1 MKKFINYV
9 VSVFFIL
16 FLFGC
21 RGLEQSEIVDLK
33 FNIQIPNNME
43 TSGADSRSVNSSY
56 RSAASVATINH
67 TLIVELKSNDS
78 AIKETFEAKVIPGE
92 NVTVSFDEV
101 PVGVAVQIS
110 AVILNNENET
120 LFKGTSDWVE
130 IAFGVNKIVLELES
144 TFRAETPIIE
154 IQPEGKVSVVQ
165 ATIED
170 LIHDLVVSVRPLS
183 YGGSLSYQWET
194 KDENN
199 NWDNIEEATSHIY
212 TVTMQKGKSGVYRC
226 VVTNTVTKNN
236 RTYIAKTIS
245 NEVTVAYVEGR
256 LSEFSVQYVPSE
268 QNREYE
274 LFDKID
280 DCSKLFLISETYELD
295 DGTPSTTVYNVPTDN
310 YHFEYNVNAVGQVPF
325 TIIRKDNSDISGI
338 KTIPVKFELESGK
351 FKINSSPDETEVG
364 TRENPKKVAQYTEQA
379 ILTHNYTGTTPSI
392 KITEDG
398 VPQDYSLDSDVSFT
412 WNKGNVSVSPE
423 NGKVIIDNSVVGLC
437 NYTVTMSPK
446 NNGDCLVVG
455 NSVSASYYVNVC
467 PWKIILAKTDVPSAN
482 PEVVDEPI
490 SLEANGGYNISLS
503 NDASL
508 FRPEGVT
515 YSVTDE
521 KFIINETG
529 TTITAPAA
537 TASDQRATIKATV
550 DGQVIASV
558 EVLVPASTAIITVS
572 NEDLTFDSSTMTL
585 NVKTAT
591 GLSYA
596 AKIINKDFDEDVII
610 IKSSNGGADLECSQG
625 SSGNNALGIKLENDI
640 ILENDWTGIGTES
653 VQYEGSFDGN
663 GKTITYKDATK
674 PLICYAGGA
683 NFNVSN
689 LKVAGN
695 LSSSD
700 FDYLGGIVNELNGG
714 KVEKC
719 INTASVKN
727 SKQNSAAG
735 GIVGYVNNANIG
747 SDITSCVNTAVINGT
762 NKAGGILGLCDSGS
776 DQGVQTVK
784 ISKCI
789 NTGKITG
796 ASIYRSGIAGCL
808 DISASYKCITI
819 ENCLNK
825 GEIAFTSSDSPYGCG
840 IVFVSSECKN
850 FVSVTKCI
858 NVGKVNIAAKY
869 MISSESYEDCYW
881 DSFVNS
887 GYAPTTGNDASTG
900 KTTDEIVNETSF
912 NNAFN
917 EWCFDSDKNSYPYP
931 KIFEDE
937 GGVLFSSKDT
947 ILQQLA
953 PLGSQGYPVTD
964 WDTLTKVM
972 GVESSEPGS
981 PVYISENLNAT
992 DTIEVKA
999 LRTIKAD
1006 SDVTINVSNNLT
1018 SALFNCSNNLKI
1030 ECDNENFITIDGND
1044 KYFASGVIYS
1054 QKYNISCKN
1063 VKFFNIKNT
1072 SETLGGAVSFNK
1084 NEDSKEYNISLENCE
1099 FTSCSSNSNG
1109 GAVSI
1114 SSVAD
1119 GMQYKDIIVNITNC
1133 KFNSNSSIDANAAG
1147 GAISL
1152 NGKEI
1157 CSTIENCTFEGNQA
1171 KNGGGALY
1179 MYGTSVD
1186 GTTDDAVR
1194 KCTIKSCSFEN
1205 NTGNDKG
1212 GGIYLHKGTIDLDTV
1227 SMDTTS
1233 SMLMYK
1239 QYVYVVLNGK
1249 SQIGTIK
1256 VQFPPE
1262 PDDPK
1267 CIKIGNRFNS
1277 ETKINNVICTATSGA
1292 SVDAGAQLIK
1302 LNEGESFNYINCFVN
1317 IKDEND
1323 KEYVLNDE
1331 GKLALKNAQTAYTD
1345 RDGITI
1351 EGTNIV
1357 YSELVPVLEGETT
1370 VNKNEDK
1377 GAFFSSVTLKP
1388 YAIGKYEVTQELYES
1403 VMGVNPSVAKGDN
1416 NPVET
1421 VSWYEAVK
1429 FCNELTKKTM
1439 GAEYLVYTIGEHNDI
1454 DDDDEIDAG
1463 EIDVRAD
1470 VSKKG
1475 YRLPTE
1481 AEWEFAARG
1490 GNPTDST
1497 NWNYTY
1503 AGSED
1508 VDAVAWYEENTGGET
1523 KIVGGKVSNK
1533 LDLYDMSGNVNEWC
1547 NDSDS
1552 SNPKNAV
1559 FRGGSVKDSRELDE
1573 LVPFMCKIYNSQT
1586 AAKNHNSRSDTG
1598 FRLCRTLP

>member
-43 TSGADSRSVNSSY
+43 TSGANSRSVNSSY
-56 RSAASVATINH
+56 RSAASGATINH

-130 IAFGVNKIVLELES
+130 IAFGMNKIVLELES

-154 IQPEGKVSVVQ
+154 EQPEGNVSV
-165 ATIED
+165 ADDTTD
-170 LIHDLVVSVRPLS
+170 PLIHDLVVSVTPLS
-183 YGGSLSYQWET
+183 DVGSLSYQWET
-194 KDENN
+194 KDEND
-199 NWDNIEEATSHIY
+199 NWVNIKEATSQIY
-212 TVTMQKGKSGVYRC
+212 KVTMERGKSGVYRC

-245 NEVTVAYVEGR
+245 NEVTVAYVIGR
-256 LSEFSVQYVPSE
+256 LSEVSVQYVPSK
-268 QNREYE
+268 NDREYE

-280 DCSKLFLISETYELD
+280 CSKIFLISETYESN
-295 DGTPSTTVYNVPTDN
+295 DGTPPTTVNNVPTDN
-310 YHFEYNVNAVGQVPF
+310 YYFEYNLNAVGQVPF
-325 TIIRKDNSDISGI
+325 TIACKDNPDISEI

-351 FKINSSPDETEVG
+351 FKINSSPNETEVG
-364 TRENPKKVAQYTEQA
+364 TYEYPKKVAQYTEQA
-379 ILTHNYTGTTPSI
+379 TLTPNYTGEKPSY
-392 KITEDG
+392 KITEGG

-412 WNKGNVSVSPE
+412 WKKGNVSVSPE
-423 NGKVIIDNSVVGLC
+423 NGKVIIDNNVAGLC

-490 SLEANGGYNISLS
+490 SLEANGRYNISLS
-503 NDASL
+503 NDASDPQ
-508 FRPEGVT
+508 PEGVT

-537 TASDQRATIKATV
+537 TASDQEATIKATV
-550 DGQVIASV
+550 DGKVIASV
-558 EVLVPASTAIITVS
+558 KVLVPATAITYFPNS
-572 NEDLTFDSSTMTL
+572 ELTFDSSTMTL

-596 AKIINKDFDEDVII
+596 AKIINKDFADGEI
-610 IKSSNGGADLECSQG
+610 IKIESSNGGADLECSQG
-625 SSGNNALGIKLENDI
+625 SSGNNGLGIKLENDI

-796 ASIYRSGIAGCL
+796 ASIYRSGIAGYL
-808 DISASYKCITI
+808 DISASNQCITI

-825 GEIAFTSSDSPYGCG
+825 GEIAYAASDSPYGCG
-840 IVFVSSECKN
+840 IVYVASNSKYY
-850 FVSVTKCI
+850 VSVTNCI
-858 NVGKVNIAAKY
+858 NVGKVNTAQAKY
-869 MISSESYEDCYW
+869 MISSESYSDCYW

-887 GYAPTTGNDASTG
+887 GSDSDISTG

-912 NNAFN
+912 NNTFN
-917 EWCFDSDKNSYPYP
+917 EWCFESGSYPYP
-931 KIFEDE
+931 NIFED
-937 GGVLFSSKDT
+937 GGVLYSSENA

-964 WDTLTKVM
+964 WDTLKKVM
-972 GVESSEPGS
+972 GVESLEQGS
-981 PVYISENLNAT
+981 PVYISGNLNAT

-1006 SDVTINVSNNLT
+1006 SDVTIEVHSNL
-1018 SALFNCSNNLKI
+1018 AYPLFNCSNNLKI
-1030 ECDNENFITIDGND
+1030 ESENDNYISINGND
-1044 KYFASGVIYS
+1044 KEFASGVIYS
-1054 QKYNISCKN
+1054 QKYDISCKN
-1063 VKFFNIKNT
+1063 VKFSKIKNT

-1084 NEDSKEYNISLENCE
+1084 NDDSKGYNISLENCE
-1099 FTSCSSNSNG
+1099 FTSCSSNLDG

-1114 SSVAD
+1114 SSGVVD
-1119 GMQYKDIIVNITNC
+1119 EHSKNIIVNITDCN
-1133 KFNSNSSIDANAAG
+1133 FSNNSSIDADDAG

-1152 NGKEI
+1152 KGKEI
-1157 CSTIENCTFEGNQA
+1157 CSTIDNCTFVENQA
-1171 KNGGGALY
+1171 NNGGGALY
-1179 MYGTSVD
+1179 MYGTTED
-1186 GTTDDAVR
+1186 GTTDEAVR
-1194 KCTIKSCSFEN
+1194 KCTIKDSSFTSN
-1205 NTGNDKG
+1205 TTGNDNG
-1212 GGIYLHKGTIDLDTV
+1212 GGIYLNRGTINLDTV
-1227 SMDTTS
+1227 TMDINS
-1233 SMLMYK
+1233 SMFMYK
-1239 QYVYVVLNGK
+1239 EFVFVVLNGI
-1249 SQIGTIK
+1249 SQIDTIE
-1256 VQFPPE
+1256 VQFPPKPGE
-1262 PDDPK
+1262 PE
-1267 CIKIGNRFNS
+1267 CIKIGKTFDGNTR
-1277 ETKINNVICTATSGA
+1277 INNVICTETSGA
-1292 SVDAGAQLIK
+1292 SVEVGDQLIK
-1302 LNEGESFNYINCFVN
+1302 LNEGESFNIDYSDCFVN
-1317 IKDEND
+1317 IIDESNT
-1323 KEYVLNDE
+1323 EYVLTTE
-1331 GKLALKNAQTAYTD
+1331 GKLALKNTQTAYTD
-1345 RDGITI
+1345 SDGITI
-1351 EGTNIV
+1351 GGTKIN
-1357 YSELVPVLEGETT
+1357 YSALVTVLAEEMT

-1377 GAFFSSVTLKP
+1377 GAFFSEVTLNP

-1403 VMGVNPSVAKGDN
+1403 VMGVNPSEAVKGDN
-1416 NPVET
+1416 YPVET
-1421 VSWYEAVK
+1421 VSWYEALK
-1429 FCNELTKKTM
+1429 FCNELTIKTM
-1439 GAEYLVYTIGEHNDI
+1439 GEGNLVYTIDEHDINGDGEI
-1454 DDDDEIDAG
+1454 GADEIDV
-1463 EIDVRAD
+1463 EAD
-1470 VSKKG
+1470 VTQNG

-1490 GNPTDST
+1490 GDPTDST

-1503 AGSED
+1503 AGSD
-1508 VDAVAWYEENTGGET
+1508 NVDDVAWHYGNTDGGTPKE
-1523 KIVGGKVSNK
+1523 VGKQEPNR

-1552 SNPKNAV
+1552 SDARYAV
-1559 FRGGSVKDSRELDE
+1559 FRGGCVADSIAYDD
-1573 LVPFMCKIYNSQT
+1573 LVPFMCKIYNSQRAT
-1586 AAKNHNSRSDTG
+1586 KNHKSTPDIG
-1598 FRLCRTLP
+1598 FRLCRTLPEN

>member
-154 IQPEGKVSVVQ
+154 EQPKGKVSVAEDT
-165 ATIED
+165 ATS
-170 LIHDLVVSVRPLS
+170 LSYDLVVSVKEPS
-183 YGGSLSYQWET
+183 DGSLSYQWET
-194 KDENN
+194 KDEND
-199 NWDNIEEATSHIY
+199 NWVNIKEATSQIY
-212 TVTMQKGKSGVYRC
+212 KVTMERGKSGVYRC

-245 NEVTVAYVEGR
+245 NEVTVAYVIGR
-256 LSEFSVQYVPSE
+256 LSEVSVQYVPSK
-268 QNREYE
+268 NDREYE

-280 DCSKLFLISETYELD
+280 CSKIFLISETYESD
-295 DGTPSTTVYNVPTDN
+295 DGTPSTTVNNVPTNN
-310 YHFEYNVNAVGQVPF
+310 YDFVYDKEAVGQVPF
-325 TIIRKDNSDISGI
+325 TIIRNDSRDIEI
-338 KTIPVKFELESGK
+338 TKEIPVKFELESGK
-351 FKINSSPDETEVG
+351 LKINSSPNEFEVG
-364 TRENPKKVAQYTEQA
+364 TKEYPKKVAQYTEQA
-379 ILTHNYTGTTPSI
+379 TLTPTYTGTKPSN
-392 KITEDG
+392 KITEG
-398 VPQDYSLDSDVSFT
+398 VPQNYSLDSDVSFT
-412 WNKGNVSVSPE
+412 WNKGNVSGSPE
-423 NGKVIIDNSVVGLC
+423 NGRVIIDNSVVGLC

-467 PWKIILAKTDVPSAN
+467 PWKIILAKKNVPELN
-482 PEVVDEPI
+482 PEVGEEPI

-503 NDASL
+503 NDASDSQL
-508 FRPEGVT
+508 EGVT

-537 TASDQRATIKATV
+537 TESDQEATIKATV

-591 GLSYA
+591 GLGYA
-596 AKIINKDFDEDVII
+596 AKIINKDFADGEI
-610 IKSSNGGADLECSQG
+610 IKIQSSNVGADLVCSQG
-625 SSGNNALGIKLENDI
+625 SSGNNGLGIKLEKDI
-640 ILENDWTGIGTES
+640 TLENDWTGIGTETD
-653 VQYEGSFDGN
+653 QYEGSFDGN
-663 GKTITYKDATK
+663 GKTITYAGVTK
-674 PLICYAGGA
+674 PLICYAGGT

-700 FDYLGGIVNELNGG
+700 FDYLGGIVNVLKGG
-714 KVEKC
+714 TVEKC

-727 SKQNSAAG
+727 SRENSAAG

-747 SDITSCVNTAVINGT
+747 SDITSCVNTVEING
-762 NKAGGILGLCDSGS
+762 NAIAGGILGLCNSDSG
-776 DQGVQTVK
+776 QGAQNVK

-789 NTGKITG
+789 NTGNITG
-796 ASIYRSGIAGCL
+796 ASSYRSGIAGCL
-808 DISASYKCITI
+808 DISASYQCITI

-840 IVFVSSECKN
+840 IVYVANNSNDC
-850 FVSVTKCI
+850 VSVKNCI
-858 NVGKVNIAAKY
+858 NVGKVNSAYAKY

-887 GYAPTTGNDASTG
+887 GYAPTTGSDISTG

-931 KIFEDE
+931 NIFGDV
-937 GGVLFSSKDT
+937 GGVLYSSKDT

-964 WDTLTKVM
+964 WDTLKKVM

-981 PVYISENLNAT
+981 PVYISGNLYAT

-1030 ECDNENFITIDGND
+1030 ECDNDKYISIYGND
-1044 KYFASGVIYS
+1044 KEFASGVIYS
-1054 QKYNISCKN
+1054 QKYDISCKN
-1063 VKFFNIKNT
+1063 VKFSKIKNT

-1084 NEDSKEYNISLENCE
+1084 NEDSEEYNISLENCE
-1099 FTSCSSNSNG
+1099 FTSCSSNLDG

-1114 SSVAD
+1114 YNANV
-1119 GMQYKDIIVNITNC
+1119 GVKKNIIVNITNC
-1133 KFNSNSSIDANAAG
+1133 KFSSNSSSNAAG

-1157 CSTIENCTFEGNQA
+1157 CSTIDNCTFEGNQA

-1194 KCTIKSCSFEN
+1194 KCTIKNSSFTSN
-1205 NTGNDKG
+1205 TTGNDNG
-1212 GGIYLHKGTIDLDTV
+1212 GGIYLYTGTIDLDTV

-1249 SQIGTIK
+1249 SQIDTIE
-1256 VQFPPE
+1256 VQFPSGPPE
-1262 PDDPK
+1262 
-1267 CIKIGNRFNS
+1267 CIKIGDTFDGNTR
-1277 ETKINNVICTATSGA
+1277 INNVICTETSGA
-1292 SVDAGAQLIK
+1292 SVEVGDQLIK
-1302 LNEGESFNYINCFVN
+1302 LNEGESFNIDYRDCFVK
-1317 IKDEND
+1317 IKD
-1323 KEYVLNDE
+1323 KSGTEYVLNVQ

-1370 VNKNEDK
+1370 VNKNEEN
-1377 GAFFSSVTLKP
+1377 GAFVSEVTLNP

-1403 VMGVNPSVAKGDN
+1403 VMGVNPSEAVKGDN
-1416 NPVET
+1416 YPVET

-1470 VSKKG
+1470 VNQKG

-1490 GNPTDST
+1490 GDPNDST

-1533 LDLYDMSGNVNEWC
+1533 LALYDMSGNVNEWC

-1559 FRGGSVKDSRELDE
+1559 FRGGSVKTSSELDY
-1573 LVPFMCKIYNSQT
+1573 LLPFMCKIYNSQT
-1586 AAKNHNSRSDTG
+1586 AAKNHKSMSDTG
-1598 FRLCRTLP
+1598 FRLCRTLPEN

>member
-56 RSAASVATINH
+56 RSAASGATINH

-144 TFRAETPIIE
+144 TFRAETPIIDE
-154 IQPEGKVSVVQ
+154 QPKGKVSVAEDT
-165 ATIED
+165 ATT
-170 LIHDLVVSVRPLS
+170 LSHKLVVSVRPLS

-194 KDENN
+194 KDEND

-212 TVTMQKGKSGVYRC
+212 TVTMQKGESGVYRC

-245 NEVTVAYVEGR
+245 NEVTVAYVIGR
-256 LSEFSVQYVPSE
+256 LSEVSVQYVPSK
-268 QNREYE
+268 NDREYE

-280 DCSKLFLISETYELD
+280 CSKIFLISETYESD
-295 DGTPSTTVYNVPTDN
+295 DGTPSTTVNNVPTNN
-310 YHFEYNVNAVGQVPF
+310 YDFVYDKEAVGQVPF
-325 TIIRKDNSDISGI
+325 TIIRNDSRDIEI
-338 KTIPVKFELESGK
+338 TKEIPVKFELESGK
-351 FKINSSPDETEVG
+351 LKINSSPNEFEVG
-364 TRENPKKVAQYTEQA
+364 TKEYPKKVAQYTEQA
-379 ILTHNYTGTTPSI
+379 TLTPNYTGTTPSN

-398 VPQDYSLDSDVSFT
+398 TYEYSLDSDVLFT
-412 WNKGNVSVSPE
+412 WKKENVSVSPE
-423 NGKVIIDNSVVGLC
+423 NGRVIIDNSVVGLC

-467 PWKIILAKTDVPSAN
+467 PWKIILAKKNVPELN
-482 PEVVDEPI
+482 PEVGEEPI

-503 NDASL
+503 NDASDSQL
-508 FRPEGVT
+508 EGVT
-515 YSVTDE
+515 YSVTNTLFNIE
-521 KFIINETG
+521 G
-529 TTITAPAA
+529 TTITAPPA
-537 TASDQRATIKATV
+537 TESDQEATITATV

-591 GLSYA
+591 GLGYA
-596 AKIINKDFDEDVII
+596 AKIINKDFADGEI
-610 IKSSNGGADLECSQG
+610 IKIQSSNVGADLVCSQV
-625 SSGNNALGIKLENDI
+625 SSGNNGLGIKLENDI
-640 ILENDWTGIGTES
+640 TLENDWTGIGTET

-663 GKTITYKDATK
+663 GKTITYNYATK
-674 PLICYAGGA
+674 PLICYAGGI

-689 LKVAGN
+689 LKVEGN

-719 INTASVKN
+719 INTASVTNYKE
-727 SKQNSAAG
+727 NSAAG
-735 GIVGYVNNANIG
+735 GIVGYVNNAIIG
-747 SDITSCVNTAVINGT
+747 SNITSCVNTAEINGA
-762 NKAGGILGLCDSGS
+762 KMAGGILGLCNSGS
-776 DQGVQTVK
+776 DQGVQTVN

-796 ASIYRSGIAGCL
+796 ASRYRSGIAGYL
-808 DISASYKCITI
+808 DISANNQCITI

-825 GEIAFTSSDSPYGCG
+825 GEIAYAASDSLYGCG
-840 IVFVSSECKN
+840 IVYVANNSNDC
-850 FVSVTKCI
+850 VSVKNCI
-858 NVGKVNIAAKY
+858 NVGKVNSAYAKY

-887 GYAPTTGNDASTG
+887 GYAPTTDRDISTG
-900 KTTDEIVNETSF
+900 KTTDEIVNRTSF
-912 NNAFN
+912 NNTFN
-917 EWCFDSDKNSYPYP
+917 DWCFDSDKNSYPYP
-931 KIFEDE
+931 NIFED
-937 GGVLFSSKDT
+937 GGVLYSSKNA

-964 WDTLTKVM
+964 WDTLRKVM
-972 GVESSEPGS
+972 GVESSESGS
-981 PVYISENLNAT
+981 PVYISGTLYAT

-1006 SDVTINVSNNLT
+1006 SDVTINVSKNLA

-1030 ECDNENFITIDGND
+1030 ECDNDKYITIDGINKD
-1044 KYFASGVIYS
+1044 FASGVIYS
-1054 QKYNISCKN
+1054 QKYDISCKY
-1063 VKFFNIKNT
+1063 VKFSNINNT

-1119 GMQYKDIIVNITNC
+1119 GMQNNDIIVNITDC
-1133 KFNSNSSIDANAAG
+1133 KFSNNNSSNAAG

-1194 KCTIKSCSFEN
+1194 KCTIKNSSFANTTEN
-1205 NTGNDKG
+1205 DNG
-1212 GGIYLHKGTIDLDTV
+1212 GGIYLHKGTINLDTV
-1227 SMDTTS
+1227 TMDTNS
-1233 SMLMYK
+1233 SMFMYK
-1239 QYVYVVLNGK
+1239 QNVFVVLNGK
-1249 SQIGTIK
+1249 SQIDTIK
-1256 VQFPPE
+1256 VQFPSGDPE
-1262 PDDPK
+1262 
-1267 CIKIGNRFNS
+1267 CIKIGKTFDDDTR
-1277 ETKINNVICTATSGA
+1277 INNVICTVSSGA
-1292 SVDAGAQLIK
+1292 SVDAGDQLIK
-1302 LNEGESFNYINCFVN
+1302 LNDGESFDYSNCFVT
-1317 IKDEND
+1317 IEDEND

-1331 GKLALKNAQTAYTD
+1331 GKLALKNTQTAYTD
-1345 RDGITI
+1345 SDGITI
-1351 EGTNIV
+1351 DETKIDC
-1357 YSELVPVLEGETT
+1357 SALVTVLEGEMK
-1370 VNKNEDK
+1370 VNKNEEN
-1377 GAFFSSVTLKP
+1377 GAFDSEVTLKP
-1388 YAIGKYEVTQELYES
+1388 YAIGKYEVTQKLYES
-1403 VMGVNPSVAKGDN
+1403 VMGDNPSGAVKGDN
-1416 NPVET
+1416 YPVET
-1421 VSWYEAVK
+1421 VSWYEALE

-1439 GAEYLVYTIGEHNDI
+1439 GADYLVYTIGEHNDI
-1454 DDDDEIDAG
+1454 DDDGDIDAG
-1463 EIDVRAD
+1463 EIDVEAD

-1490 GNPTDST
+1490 GDPTDST

-1503 AGSED
+1503 AGSD
-1508 VDAVAWYEENTGGET
+1508 NVDDVAWYYENTDGGTTEE
-1523 KIVGGKVSNK
+1523 VGKKDSN
-1533 LDLYDMSGNVNEWC
+1533 LLGLYDMSGNVNEWC

-1552 SNPKNAV
+1552 SDPGEAV
-1559 FRGGSVKDSRELDE
+1559 YRGGCVEDSSEIDIE
-1573 LVPFMCKIYNSQT
+1573 GYPFMCKIYNFQT
-1586 AAKNHNSRSDTG
+1586 AVKNYKAKPNTG

>member
-56 RSAASVATINH
+56 RSAASGATINH

-154 IQPEGKVSVVQ
+154 EQPEGNVSV
-165 ATIED
+165 ADDTTD
-170 LIHDLVVSVRPLS
+170 PLIHDLVVSVTPLS
-183 YGGSLSYQWET
+183 DVGSLSYQWET
-194 KDENN
+194 KDEND
-199 NWDNIEEATSHIY
+199 NWVNIKEATSQIY
-212 TVTMQKGKSGVYRC
+212 KVTMERGKSGVYRC

-245 NEVTVAYVEGR
+245 NEVTVAYVIGR
-256 LSEFSVQYVPSE
+256 LSKVSVQYVPSK
-268 QNREYE
+268 NDREYE

-280 DCSKLFLISETYELD
+280 CSKIFLISETYESN
-295 DGTPSTTVYNVPTDN
+295 DGTPPTTVNNVPTDN
-310 YHFEYNVNAVGQVPF
+310 YYFEYNLNAVGQVPF
-325 TIIRKDNSDISGI
+325 TIACKDNPDISEI

-351 FKINSSPDETEVG
+351 FKINSSPNETEVG
-364 TRENPKKVAQYTEQA
+364 TYEYPKKVAQYTEQA
-379 ILTHNYTGTTPSI
+379 TLTPNYTGEKPSY
-392 KITEDG
+392 KITEGG

-412 WNKGNVSVSPE
+412 WKKGNVSVSPE
-423 NGKVIIDNSVVGLC
+423 NGKVIIDNNVAGLC

-490 SLEANGGYNISLS
+490 SLEANGRYNISLS
-503 NDASL
+503 NDASDPQ
-508 FRPEGVT
+508 PEGVT

-537 TASDQRATIKATV
+537 TASDQEATIKATV
-550 DGQVIASV
+550 DGKVIASV
-558 EVLVPASTAIITVS
+558 KVLVPATAITYFPNS
-572 NEDLTFDSSTMTL
+572 ELTFDSRTRTL
-585 NVKTAT
+585 KVKTAT

-596 AKIINKDFDEDVII
+596 AKIINKDFDDDVII
-610 IKSSNGGADLECSQG
+610 IESSNGGADLECSQG

-640 ILENDWTGIGTES
+640 TLKNDWTGIGTETD
-653 VQYEGSFDGN
+653 QYEGSFDGN
-663 GKTITYKDATK
+663 GKTITYNDATK

-683 NFNVSN
+683 NFKVSN
-689 LKVAGN
+689 LKVKGN

-700 FDYLGGIVNELNGG
+700 FDYLGGIVNVLKGG
-714 KVEKC
+714 TVEKC
-719 INTASVKN
+719 INTASVTN
-727 SKQNSAAG
+727 FRGNSAAG

-776 DQGVQTVK
+776 GQGVQNVN

-789 NTGKITG
+789 NTGNITG
-796 ASIYRSGIAGCL
+796 ASRYRSGIAGYL
-808 DISASYKCITI
+808 DISASYPCITI

-840 IVFVSSECKN
+840 IVYVANNSN
-850 FVSVTKCI
+850 DYVSVKNCI
-858 NVGKVNIAAKY
+858 NVGKVNSAYAKY

-887 GYAPTTGNDASTG
+887 GYAPNTGSDFSTG
-900 KTTDEIVNETSF
+900 KTTDEIVNGTSF
-912 NNAFN
+912 NNTFN
-917 EWCFDSDKNSYPYP
+917 DWCFDFGKNSYPYP
-931 KIFEDE
+931 NIFED
-937 GGVLFSSKDT
+937 GGVLYSSENA

-964 WDTLTKVM
+964 WDTLKKVM

-981 PVYISENLNAT
+981 PVYISGNLNAT
-992 DTIEVKA
+992 DTIEVNA

-1006 SDVTINVSNNLT
+1006 SDVTIKVSNNLD
-1018 SALFNCSNNLKI
+1018 SALFKCSNNLII
-1030 ECDNENFITIDGND
+1030 ECDNDKYITIDGINKD
-1044 KYFASGVIYS
+1044 FASGVIYS
-1054 QKYNISCKN
+1054 QKYDISCKN
-1063 VKFFNIKNT
+1063 VKFSNIKNT

-1119 GMQYKDIIVNITNC
+1119 GMQNNDIIVNITDC
-1133 KFNSNSSIDANAAG
+1133 KFSNNNSSNAAG

-1194 KCTIKSCSFEN
+1194 KCTIKNSSFTSN
-1205 NTGNDKG
+1205 TTGNDNG
-1212 GGIYLHKGTIDLDTV
+1212 GGIYLNRGTIDLDSV
-1227 SMDTTS
+1227 DMDTTS
-1233 SMLMYK
+1233 SMFMYK
-1239 QYVYVVLNGK
+1239 QNVFVVLNGI
-1249 SQIGTIK
+1249 SQIDTIE
-1256 VQFPPE
+1256 VQFPSGPPE
-1262 PDDPK
+1262 
-1267 CIKIGNRFNS
+1267 CIKIGDTFDGNTR
-1277 ETKINNVICTATSGA
+1277 INNVICTETSGA
-1292 SVDAGAQLIK
+1292 SVDEGDQLIK
-1302 LNEGESFNYINCFVN
+1302 LNEGESFDINYRDCFGT
-1317 IKDEND
+1317 IKD
-1323 KEYVLNDE
+1323 KSGTEYVLNTE
-1331 GKLALKNAQTAYTD
+1331 GKLAFKNAQTAYTD
-1345 RDGITI
+1345 SKGITI
-1351 EGTNIV
+1351 DGIKIDD
-1357 YSELVPVLEGETT
+1357 SALVTVLEGETT
-1370 VNKNEDK
+1370 VNKKEDK
-1377 GAFFSSVTLKP
+1377 GAFVSSVTLKP
-1388 YAIGKYEVTQELYES
+1388 YAIGKYEVTQELYEF
-1403 VMGVNPSVAKGDN
+1403 VMGDNPSEAVKGDN
-1416 NPVET
+1416 YPVET
-1421 VSWYEAVK
+1421 VSWYEALK

-1439 GAEYLVYTIGEHNDI
+1439 GADYLVYTIDEHDIND
-1454 DDDDEIDAG
+1454 DGKIDAS
-1463 EIDVRAD
+1463 EIEVIAN
-1470 VSKKG
+1470 VSNKG

-1490 GNPTDST
+1490 GDPTDST

-1503 AGSED
+1503 AGSD
-1508 VDAVAWYEENTGGET
+1508 NLDDVAWCDDNTSSMTT
-1523 KIVGGKVSNK
+1523 KTVGTKDPNK
-1533 LDLYDMSGNVNEWC
+1533 LYLYDMSGNVNGWC

-1552 SNPKNAV
+1552 SDSGKAV
-1559 FRGGSVKDSRELDE
+1559 YRGGSFVDSSYYDFEE
-1573 LVPFMCKIYNSQT
+1573 SPFMCKIYNSQT
-1586 AAKNHNSRSDTG
+1586 AVKNYKASPDTG

>member
-1 MKKFINYV
+1 M
-9 VSVFFIL
+9 
-16 FLFGC
+16 
-21 RGLEQSEIVDLK
+21 
-33 FNIQIPNNME
+33 
-43 TSGADSRSVNSSY
+43 
-56 RSAASVATINH
+56 
-67 TLIVELKSNDS
+67 
-78 AIKETFEAKVIPGE
+78 
-92 NVTVSFDEV
+92 
-101 PVGVAVQIS
+101 
-110 AVILNNENET
+110 
-120 LFKGTSDWVE
+120 
-130 IAFGVNKIVLELES
+130 
-144 TFRAETPIIE
+144 
-154 IQPEGKVSVVQ
+154 
-165 ATIED
+165 
-170 LIHDLVVSVRPLS
+170 
-183 YGGSLSYQWET
+183 
-194 KDENN
+194 
-199 NWDNIEEATSHIY
+199 
-212 TVTMQKGKSGVYRC
+212 
-226 VVTNTVTKNN
+226 KNN
-236 RTYIAKTIS
+236 
-245 NEVTVAYVEGR
+245 
-256 LSEFSVQYVPSE
+256 
-268 QNREYE
+268 
-274 LFDKID
+274 
-280 DCSKLFLISETYELD
+280 
-295 DGTPSTTVYNVPTDN
+295 
-310 YHFEYNVNAVGQVPF
+310 
-325 TIIRKDNSDISGI
+325 
-338 KTIPVKFELESGK
+338 
-351 FKINSSPDETEVG
+351 
-364 TRENPKKVAQYTEQA
+364 
-379 ILTHNYTGTTPSI
+379 
-392 KITEDG
+392 IT
-398 VPQDYSLDSDVSFT
+398 L
-412 WNKGNVSVSPE
+412 K
-423 NGKVIIDNSVVGLC
+423 
-437 NYTVTMSPK
+437 
-446 NNGDCLVVG
+446 
-455 NSVSASYYVNVC
+455 
-467 PWKIILAKTDVPSAN
+467 
-482 PEVVDEPI
+482 
-490 SLEANGGYNISLS
+490 
-503 NDASL
+503 
-508 FRPEGVT
+508 
-515 YSVTDE
+515 
-521 KFIINETG
+521 
-529 TTITAPAA
+529 
-537 TASDQRATIKATV
+537 
-550 DGQVIASV
+550 
-558 EVLVPASTAIITVS
+558 
-572 NEDLTFDSSTMTL
+572 
-585 NVKTAT
+585 
-591 GLSYA
+591 
-596 AKIINKDFDEDVII
+596 
-610 IKSSNGGADLECSQG
+610 
-625 SSGNNALGIKLENDI
+625 
-640 ILENDWTGIGTES
+640 NDWTGIGTEN
-653 VQYEGSFDGN
+653 VQYKGSFDGN

-964 WDTLTKVM
+964 WDTLKKVM
-972 GVESSEPGS
+972 GVESLEQGS
-981 PVYISENLNAT
+981 PVFISGTLYAT

-1054 QKYNISCKN
+1054 QKYDISCKN
-1063 VKFFNIKNT
+1063 VKFSNIKNT
-1072 SETLGGAVSFNK
+1072 SATLGGAVSFNK
-1084 NEDSKEYNISLENCE
+1084 NDDSKDYNISLENCE

-1114 SSVAD
+1114 SSGVVD
-1119 GMQYKDIIVNITNC
+1119 EHSNNIKVNITDCN
-1133 KFNSNSSIDANAAG
+1133 FSNNISSNAAG

-1186 GTTDDAVR
+1186 GTTDEAVR
-1194 KCTIKSCSFEN
+1194 KCTIKDSSFTS
-1205 NTGNDKG
+1205 NTTDNDNG
-1212 GGIYLHKGTIDLDTV
+1212 GGIYLYTGTINLDTV
-1227 SMDTTS
+1227 TMDINS
-1233 SMLMYK
+1233 SMFMYK
-1239 QYVYVVLNGK
+1239 EFVYVVLNGK
-1249 SQIGTIK
+1249 SQIDTIK
-1256 VQFPPE
+1256 VQFPSEGPA
-1262 PDDPK
+1262 
-1267 CIKIGNRFNS
+1267 CIKIGDSFNS
-1277 ETKINNVICTATSGA
+1277 ETKIKNVICTKSSGA
-1292 SVDAGAQLIK
+1292 SVDEGDPLIK
-1302 LNEGESFNYINCFVN
+1302 LNEGESFDINYSNCFVT

-1323 KEYVLNDE
+1323 KEYVLDTQ
-1331 GKLALKNAQTAYTD
+1331 GKLAFKNAQTAYKD
-1345 RDGITI
+1345 SDGIKI
-1351 EGTNIV
+1351 DGNNIV
-1357 YSELVPVLEGETT
+1357 YSELVTVLEGETT
-1370 VNKNEDK
+1370 VNKKEDK
-1377 GAFFSSVTLKP
+1377 GAFVSSVTLKP
-1388 YAIGKYEVTQELYES
+1388 YAIGKYEVTQKLYES
-1403 VMGVNPSVAKGDN
+1403 VMGGNPSGAVKGDN
-1416 NPVET
+1416 YPVET
-1421 VSWYEAVK
+1421 VSWYEALE

-1439 GAEYLVYTIGEHNDI
+1439 GADYLVYTIGEYNDI
-1454 DDDDEIDAG
+1454 NGDGKIDEG
-1463 EIDVRAD
+1463 EIDVEAD
-1470 VSKKG
+1470 VTKNG

-1490 GNPTDST
+1490 GDPTDST

-1503 AGSED
+1503 AGSDD
-1508 VDAVAWYEENTGGET
+1508 VDAVAWCDDNTSSMTT
-1523 KIVGGKVSNK
+1523 KTVGMKEPNRLG
-1533 LDLYDMSGNVNEWC
+1533 LYDMSGNVNEWC

-1552 SNPKNAV
+1552 SDARYAV
-1559 FRGGSVKDSRELDE
+1559 YRGGCFTDSSYYDFEGHL
-1573 LVPFMCKIYNSQT
+1573 FMCKIYNFQT
-1586 AAKNHNSRSDTG
+1586 AFKNYKGMPDIG

>member
-56 RSAASVATINH
+56 RSAASGATINH

-154 IQPEGKVSVVQ
+154 EQPEGKVSVVED
-165 ATIED
+165 TINE
-170 LIHDLVVSVRPLS
+170 LRHNLVVSVMQPS
-183 YGGSLSYQWET
+183 DGGSLSYQWET

-199 NWDNIEEATSHIY
+199 NWVNIEGATSQNY
-212 TVTMQKGKSGVYRC
+212 YVTMPKGESGVYRC

-245 NEVTVAYVEGR
+245 NEVTVAYVIGT

-274 LFDKID
+274 LFGKVI
-280 DCSKLFLISETYELD
+280 DCSKIFLISETYELN
-295 DGTPSTTVYNVPTDN
+295 DGTPPTTVNNVPTDN
-310 YHFEYNVNAVGQVPF
+310 YDFEYDAHAVGQVPF

-351 FKINSSPDETEVG
+351 LKIDSSPDETEVG
-364 TRENPKKVAQYTEQA
+364 TSENPKKVAQYTEQA
-379 ILTHNYTGTTPSI
+379 TLTPNYTGTTPSI
-392 KITEDG
+392 KITEDDG
-398 VPQDYSLDSDVSFT
+398 TVNYSLDSDVSFT
-412 WNKGNVSVSPE
+412 WKKGNVSVRPE
-423 NGKVIIDNSVVGLC
+423 NGKVIIDNSVAGLC

-446 NNGDCLVVG
+446 NNVDCLVVG
-455 NSVSASYYVNVC
+455 NAISANYFVNVC
-467 PWKIILAKTDVPSAN
+467 PWKIILARNGVTSFT
-482 PEVVDEPI
+482 PEVGDEPI
-490 SLEANGGYNISLS
+490 SLDAYGSYNISLS
-503 NDASL
+503 NDASDSL
-508 FRPEGVT
+508 PEGVT
-515 YSVTDE
+515 YSVTNTLFNIE
-521 KFIINETG
+521 E

-537 TASDQRATIKATV
+537 TASDQEATITAKV
-550 DGQVIASV
+550 DGKVIASV

-596 AKIINKDFDEDVII
+596 AKIINKDFADGEI
-610 IKSSNGGADLECSQG
+610 IKIESSNGGADLECSQG
-625 SSGNNALGIKLENDI
+625 SSGNNALGIKLKNDI
-640 ILENDWTGIGTES
+640 TLENDWTGIGTET

-663 GKTITYKDATK
+663 EKTITYIDATK
-674 PLICYAGGA
+674 PLICYARA
-683 NFNVSN
+683 TFKVSN
-689 LKVAGN
+689 LKVDGN

-714 KVEKC
+714 TVEKC
-719 INTASVKN
+719 INTASVTN
-727 SKQNSAAG
+727 SKENSAAG
-735 GIVGYVNNANIG
+735 GIVGYVNNALAQSN
-747 SDITSCVNTAVINGT
+747 ITSCVNTAEING
-762 NKAGGILGLCDSGS
+762 NAMAGGILGLCNSGS
-776 DQGVQTVK
+776 GQGAQNVN

-789 NTGKITG
+789 NTGNITG
-796 ASIYRSGIAGCL
+796 ASRYRSGIAGYL
-808 DISASYKCITI
+808 DISASYQCITI

-825 GEIAFTSSDSPYGCG
+825 GEIVYAVSGAPYGCG
-840 IVFVSSECKN
+840 IVYVANNYVLVKN
-850 FVSVTKCI
+850 CI
-858 NVGKVNIAAKY
+858 NVGKVNSANDKY

-887 GYAPTTGNDASTG
+887 GYTPTIESDISTG
-900 KTTDEIVNETSF
+900 KTTDEIVNRINT
-912 NNAFN
+912 FN
-917 EWCFDSDKNSYPYP
+917 EWCFVSGSYPYP
-931 KIFEDE
+931 NIFED
-937 GGVLFSSKDT
+937 GGVLYSSKDT

-964 WDTLTKVM
+964 WDTLRKVM
-972 GVESSEPGS
+972 GVGSSEPGS
-981 PVYISENLNAT
+981 PVYISGTLNAT
-992 DTIEVKA
+992 DTIEVNA

-1006 SDVTINVSNNLT
+1006 SDVTINVSKKLN
-1018 SALFNCSNNLKI
+1018 SALFNCFNNLII
-1030 ECDNENFITIDGND
+1030 ECENGKYITIDGNGKD
-1044 KYFASGVIYS
+1044 FASGVIYS
-1054 QKYNISCKN
+1054 QKYDISCKY
-1063 VKFFNIKNT
+1063 VKFSNIKNT

-1084 NEDSKEYNISLENCE
+1084 NDDSEEYNISLENCE
-1099 FTSCSSNSNG
+1099 FTSCSSNLNG

-1114 SSVAD
+1114 SSGAD
-1119 GMQYKDIIVNITNC
+1119 EVQYNDIIVNIKNC
-1133 KFNSNSSIDANAAG
+1133 KFSSNSSIDTNAAG

-1249 SQIGTIK
+1249 SQIDTIK
-1256 VQFPPE
+1256 VQFPSGEPE
-1262 PDDPK
+1262 
-1267 CIKIGNRFNS
+1267 CIKIGKTFDGNTR
-1277 ETKINNVICTATSGA
+1277 INNVICTATSGA

-1302 LNEGESFNYINCFVN
+1302 LDEGESFDYSNCFVT
-1317 IKDEND
+1317 IEDEND

-1345 RDGITI
+1345 RYGITI

-1357 YSELVPVLEGETT
+1357 YSELVTVLEGETT

-1377 GAFFSSVTLKP
+1377 GAFVSSVTLKP
-1388 YAIGKYEVTQELYES
+1388 YAIGKYEVTQKLYES
-1403 VMGVNPSVAKGDN
+1403 VMGVNPSDNDEGDN
-1416 NPVET
+1416 CPVET
-1421 VSWYEAVK
+1421 VSWYEALK

-1439 GAEYLVYTIGEHNDI
+1439 GEDYLVYTIDEHDI
-1454 DDDDEIDAG
+1454 NGDGKIDAG
-1463 EIDVRAD
+1463 EIDVTAD
-1470 VSKKG
+1470 VIQKG

-1490 GNPTDST
+1490 GAPDDDT

-1503 AGSED
+1503 AGSND
-1508 VDAVAWYEENTGGET
+1508 VYAVAWHFENTDGGTPKEVGT
-1523 KIVGGKVSNK
+1523 KDSN
-1533 LDLYDMSGNVNEWC
+1533 LLGLYDMSGNVNEWC

-1552 SNPKNAV
+1552 SKPVNAV
-1559 FRGGSVKDSRELDE
+1559 FRGGCVEDTSDSYSED
-1573 LVPFMCKIYNSQT
+1573 VYPFMCKIYNFQT
-1586 AAKNHNSRSDTG
+1586 AFKNYKGSDMG

>member
-56 RSAASVATINH
+56 RSAASGATINH

-154 IQPEGKVSVVQ
+154 EQPEGKVSVVED
-165 ATIED
+165 TINE
-170 LIHDLVVSVRPLS
+170 LRHNLVVSVMQPS
-183 YGGSLSYQWET
+183 DGGSLSYQWET

-199 NWDNIEEATSHIY
+199 NWVNIEGATSQNY
-212 TVTMQKGKSGVYRC
+212 YVTMPKGESGVYRC

-245 NEVTVAYVEGR
+245 NEVTVAYVIGT

-274 LFDKID
+274 LFGKVI
-280 DCSKLFLISETYELD
+280 DCSKIFLISETYELN
-295 DGTPSTTVYNVPTDN
+295 DGTPPTTVNNVPTDN
-310 YHFEYNVNAVGQVPF
+310 YDFEYDAHAVGQVPF

-351 FKINSSPDETEVG
+351 LKINSSPDETEVG

-379 ILTHNYTGTTPSI
+379 TLTPNYTGTTPSI

-412 WNKGNVSVSPE
+412 WNKGNVSVRPE
-423 NGKVIIDNSVVGLC
+423 NGKVIIDNSVAGLC

-446 NNGDCLVVG
+446 SNEDCLVVG
-455 NSVSASYYVNVC
+455 NAISANYFVNVC
-467 PWKIILAKTDVPSAN
+467 PWKIILARNGVTSFT
-482 PEVVDEPI
+482 PEVGDEPI
-490 SLEANGGYNISLS
+490 SLDAYGSYNISLS
-503 NDASL
+503 NDASDSL
-508 FRPEGVT
+508 PEVT
-515 YSVTDE
+515 YSVTNTLFKIE
-521 KFIINETG
+521 G

-537 TASDQRATIKATV
+537 TASDQEATITAKV
-550 DGQVIASV
+550 DGKVIASV
-558 EVLVPASTAIITVS
+558 EVLVPASTAIINVS
-572 NEDLTFDSSTMTL
+572 NDYLTFDSSSRKL
-585 NVKTAT
+585 NVKTAR

-596 AKIINKDFDEDVII
+596 AKIINKDFADGEI
-610 IKSSNGGADLECSQG
+610 IKIQSSNGGADLECSQG

-640 ILENDWTGIGTES
+640 TLENDWTGIGTET

-663 GKTITYKDATK
+663 GKTITYIDATK
-674 PLICYAGGA
+674 PLICYARA
-683 NFNVSN
+683 TFKVSN
-689 LKVAGN
+689 LKVDGN

-714 KVEKC
+714 TVEKC
-719 INTASVKN
+719 INTASVTN
-727 SKQNSAAG
+727 SKENSAAG
-735 GIVGYVNNANIG
+735 GIVGYVNNALAQSN
-747 SDITSCVNTAVINGT
+747 ITSCVNTAEING
-762 NKAGGILGLCDSGS
+762 NAMAGGILGLCNSGS
-776 DQGVQTVK
+776 GQGAQNVN

-796 ASIYRSGIAGCL
+796 ASGYRSGIAGYL
-808 DISASYKCITI
+808 DISASNQCITI

-825 GEIAFTSSDSPYGCG
+825 GEIAYAASDSPYGCG
-840 IVFVSSECKN
+840 IVYVASNSKYY
-850 FVSVTKCI
+850 VSVTNCI

-887 GYAPTTGNDASTG
+887 GYAPNTGNDFLTG
-900 KTTDEIVNETSF
+900 KTTDEIVNGINT
-912 NNAFN
+912 FN
-917 EWCFDSDKNSYPYP
+917 EWRFVSGSYPYP
-931 KIFEDE
+931 NIFED
-937 GGVLFSSKDT
+937 GGVLYSAEDT

-964 WDTLTKVM
+964 WDTLKKVM

-981 PVYISENLNAT
+981 PVYISGNLNAT

-1006 SDVTINVSNNLT
+1006 SDVTINVSKNLA
-1018 SALFNCSNNLKI
+1018 SALFKCSNNLKI
-1030 ECDNENFITIDGND
+1030 ECENDNYITIDGN
-1044 KYFASGVIYS
+1044 KNEFASGVIYS
-1054 QKYNISCKN
+1054 EKYDISCKY
-1063 VKFFNIKNT
+1063 VMFSNIKNT

-1084 NEDSKEYNISLENCE
+1084 NDDSKDYNISLENCE
-1099 FTSCSSNSNG
+1099 FTSCSSNLNG

-1114 SSVAD
+1114 SSGAD
-1119 GMQYKDIIVNITNC
+1119 GVQYNDIIVNIKNC
-1133 KFNSNSSIDANAAG
+1133 KFSRNSSIDANAAG
-1147 GAISL
+1147 GAIFL
-1152 NGKEI
+1152 KGKEI
-1157 CSTIENCTFEGNQA
+1157 CSTIENCTFVANHA
-1171 KNGGGALY
+1171 NNGGGALY

-1194 KCTIKSCSFEN
+1194 KCTIKNSSFTSN
-1205 NTGNDKG
+1205 TTGNDNG
-1212 GGIYLHKGTIDLDTV
+1212 GGIYLYTGTIDLDSV
-1227 SMDTTS
+1227 DMDTTS
-1233 SMLMYK
+1233 SMFMYK
-1239 QYVYVVLNGK
+1239 QNVFVVLNGI
-1249 SQIGTIK
+1249 SQIDTIE
-1256 VQFPPE
+1256 VQFPSGDPE
-1262 PDDPK
+1262 
-1267 CIKIGNRFNS
+1267 CIKIGDTFDGNTR
-1277 ETKINNVICTATSGA
+1277 INNVICTETSGA
-1292 SVDAGAQLIK
+1292 SVEVGDQLIK
-1302 LNEGESFNYINCFVN
+1302 LNDGESFNINYSDCFGN
-1317 IKDEND
+1317 IKDKND
-1323 KEYVLNDE
+1323 TKYVLNDE

-1351 EGTNIV
+1351 EGTKIDC
-1357 YSELVPVLEGETT
+1357 SALVTVLAEEMT

-1377 GAFFSSVTLKP
+1377 GAFGSSVTLKP

-1403 VMGVNPSVAKGDN
+1403 VMEVNPSDN
-1416 NPVET
+1416 DEGGNYPVET
-1421 VSWYEAVK
+1421 VSWYEALK

-1439 GAEYLVYTIGEHNDI
+1439 GEGNLVYTIDEHDI
-1454 DDDDEIDAG
+1454 NGDGKIDAG
-1463 EIDVRAD
+1463 EIDVTAD
-1470 VSKKG
+1470 VIQKG

-1490 GNPTDST
+1490 GDPDDDT

-1503 AGSED
+1503 AGSND
-1508 VDAVAWYEENTGGET
+1508 VYAVAWHFENTDDGGTPEEVGT
-1523 KIVGGKVSNK
+1523 KDSN
-1533 LDLYDMSGNVNEWC
+1533 LLGLYDMSGNVNEWC
-1547 NDSDS
+1547 YDSDS
-1552 SNPKNAV
+1552 SDPVKAV
-1559 FRGGSVKDSRELDE
+1559 FRGGCVADSSDSVFED
-1573 LVPFMCKIYNSQT
+1573 VYPFMCKIYNFQT
-1586 AAKNHNSRSDTG
+1586 AVKNYKGSDMG